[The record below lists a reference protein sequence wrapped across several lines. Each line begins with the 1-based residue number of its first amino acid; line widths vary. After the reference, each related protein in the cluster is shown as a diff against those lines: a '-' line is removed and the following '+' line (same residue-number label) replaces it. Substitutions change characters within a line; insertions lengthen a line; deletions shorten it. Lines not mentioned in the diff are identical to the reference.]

1 MVERP
6 SGGGITSGG
15 QVVSFARP
23 PVVEV
28 VAGLVFSDYP
38 AELTVFLSAFWTEE
52 LRREFP
58 SLQLQPPY
66 TPPEE
71 QFDDRIVPA
80 VSFQLGATFPAPRL
94 WAAAEDGQELVQLQA
109 DWLAHNWRKVKPDG
123 EYDRWEARRAAL
135 TRTYDALKDYL
146 TGSGIAM
153 PQIRQCEVTYVNHIS
168 LESMP
173 EGHGAVGSFLKGQ
186 EVLSRLGNVEQL
198 TLQTSYKIDTG
209 TRPVGRLHVKL
220 NPALDASGK
229 PVYVLELTARSAP
242 ATMDLETALSFLDS
256 GRNAINNAFMGL
268 TTESAHQRWGFEG

>member
-1 MVERP
+1 
-6 SGGGITSGG
+6 
-15 QVVSFARP
+15 
-23 PVVEV
+23 
-28 VAGLVFSDYP
+28 
-38 AELTVFLSAFWTEE
+38 
-52 LRREFP
+52 
-58 SLQLQPPY
+58 
-66 TPPEE
+66 
-71 QFDDRIVPA
+71 
-80 VSFQLGATFPAPRL
+80 
-94 WAAAEDGQELVQLQA
+94 
-109 DWLAHNWRKVKPDG
+109 
-123 EYDRWEARRAAL
+123 
-135 TRTYDALKDYL
+135 
-146 TGSGIAM
+146 
-153 PQIRQCEVTYVNHIS
+153 
-168 LESMP
+168 MP